1 MRRAPWAAIL
11 SAQLREAIGPP
22 GGGPRPVIGLF
33 HQRPEGD
40 VGERQTSLG
49 GPGVGRGGNYRA
61 EVAKQWGLSG
71 LAVFSVNGLRVENVV
86 RSGNAES
93 GPLAVAE
100 RREPKSTRRAPEA
113 LTFIPCL
120 LRAVISPTDLT
131 YASGLRMPWLSEQ
144 PLSVLIF
151 NNQDFTVS
159 LFL

>member
-1 MRRAPWAAIL
+1 M
-11 SAQLREAIGPP
+11 
-22 GGGPRPVIGLF
+22 
-33 HQRPEGD
+33 
-40 VGERQTSLG
+40 GERQTSLG

-113 LTFIPCL
+113 RLAGPGAL
-120 LRAVISPTDLT
+120 EDGSDG
-131 YASGLRMPWLSEQ
+131 S
-144 PLSVLIF
+144 
-151 NNQDFTVS
+151 
-159 LFL
+159 